1 MFEIYVNN
9 IKVKTYPFKIQA
21 IIYCFL
27 NGYITTSTGDF
38 KDKQWYFLNPK
49 VKINSVKK
57 WQNKIYNNA
66 K

>member
-57 WQNKIYNNA
+57 
-66 K
+66 